1 MRGIPYMGGKRKLAP
16 KIINH
21 ILNHNPNAKYFYD
34 LFGGGGAVSFEALKR
49 RQFLEVHYNELN
61 TGVVNLLKHILKNGV
76 TDDFY
81 NWVSREDFHELKEKD
96 DYIGGLV
103 KTCWSFGGNQNS
115 YIYGA
120 EIEDLKKKAHD
131 IIVNKKRLFFDGIEI
146 PEPLFEIETINERRL
161 AFTRFIKQKV
171 GRFDIQH
178 LEQIGHLGRIQ
189 HLEGIE
195 YLERIKPN
203 NRFSLTNQSFEN
215 VYISTPINE
224 TIIYLDPPYE
234 NTGQYQEKEEGLHA
248 KLYSYIGSSPYKIY
262 LSSYESPLHI
272 VNEFSHRSLMDANS
286 NDKKVVEKLF
296 CNRKEEIKTTLF

>member
-1 MRGIPYMGGKRKLAP
+1 MKGIPYMGSKRKLAP

-34 LFGGGGAVSFEALKR
+34 LFGGGGAVSFEALRR

-61 TGVVNLLKHILKNGV
+61 TGVVNLLKHILENGV

-103 KTCWSFGGNQNS
+103 KTCWSFGNDQNT

-131 IIVNKKRLFFDGIEI
+131 VVVNKRVIDFDGFEI
-146 PEPLFEIETINERRL
+146 PESLFEIETINERRL
-161 AFTRFIKQKV
+161 AFTRFIKQNV

-178 LEQIGHLGRIQ
+178 LERIQPLKQIEHLGRIQ
-189 HLEGIE
+189 HLERIE
-195 YLERIKPN
+195 PN
-203 NRFSLTNQSFEN
+203 NRFLITNLSFEN
-215 VYISTPINE
+215 VHISTPINE

-234 NTGQYQEKEEGLHA
+234 NTKQYQEKKEGLHD
-248 KLYSYIGSSPYKIY
+248 KLHAYIENSPYKIY
-262 LSSYESPLHI
+262 LSSYESLLH
-272 VNEFSHRSLMDANS
+272 VVDNYSHRSLMDTN
-286 NDKKVVEKLF
+286 NDKKVVERLF
-296 CNRKEEIKTTLF
+296 CNQKEEIKTTLF

>member
-1 MRGIPYMGGKRKLAP
+1 MKGIQYMGSKRKLAP

-61 TGVVNLLKHILKNGV
+61 TGVVNLLKHILENGV

-81 NWVSREDFHELKEKD
+81 NWVSREDFHELKENN

-103 KTCWSFGGNQNS
+103 KTCWSFGNDQNT

-120 EIEDLKKKAHD
+120 EIENLKQKAHD
-131 IIVNKKRLFFDGIEI
+131 IVVNKKVIDFDGVEI

-171 GRFDIQH
+171 GHF
-178 LEQIGHLGRIQ
+178 QIVHLGQIQ
-189 HLEGIE
+189 Q
-195 YLERIKPN
+195 LERIEPN
-203 NRFSLTNQSFEN
+203 NRLSITNLSFEN
-215 VYISTPINE
+215 VAIPTPINE

-234 NTGQYQEKEEGLHA
+234 NTKQYQKKEEGLHD
-248 KLYSYIGSSPYKIY
+248 KLYAYIENSPYKIY
-262 LSSYESPLHI
+262 LSSYESPLH
-272 VNEFSHRSLMDANS
+272 VVSEFSHRSLMDTN

>member
-1 MRGIPYMGGKRKLAP
+1 MKGIPYMGSKRKLAP

-49 RQFLEVHYNELN
+49 RQFKKVHYNELN
-61 TGVVNLLKHILKNGV
+61 TGVVNLLKHIIENGV

-81 NWVSREDFHELKEKD
+81 NWVSREDFHELKGKD

-103 KTCWSFGGNQNS
+103 KTCWSFGNDQNT

-131 IIVNKKRLFFDGIEI
+131 VVVNKRMIDFDGFEI
-146 PEPLFEIETINERRL
+146 PESLFEIETINERRL
-161 AFTRFIKQKV
+161 AFTQFVKQKIS
-171 GRFDIQH
+171 RFQIQH
-178 LEQIGHLGRIQ
+178 LESIQRLQ
-189 HLEGIE
+189 HLERVLH
-195 YLERIKPN
+195 LERIESN
-203 NRFSLTNQSFEN
+203 NRLSLTNLSFEN
-215 VYISTPINE
+215 VHIPTPISE

-234 NTGQYQEKEEGLHA
+234 NTKQYQKKEEGLHD
-248 KLYSYIGSSPYKIY
+248 KLYAYIENSPYKIY

-272 VNEFSHRSLMDANS
+272 VNEFSHRSLMDTN
-286 NDKKVVEKLF
+286 NDKKIVEKLF
-296 CNRKEEIKTTLF
+296 CNREEEIKTTLF